1 MTTARI
7 LLVEDETLVA
17 LSVQRALQNWGYEVP
32 VVIAYGEDALQ
43 KTAEFQP
50 DLILMDI
57 NLAGVLDGITAAE
70 QILAQH
76 DIPIIYLTA
85 YADPRTLERT
95 KTTSPYG
102 YLLKPFNDREL
113 QATIEAALHRH
124 QIEKALRKSEKNFRA
139 LVNALSLPV
148 CIFRLSGELMY
159 MNQAVEQSLGYT
171 REELAAIDP
180 RLLIPP
186 SSRQVVAERVAGIF
200 HEQHTFT
207 PFDIQLLTKE
217 GKERHFFV
225 NIRLVHFDG
234 NPSILVSAFDY
245 TWRRQAEEAL
255 KEAEIRYHTLVEQI
269 PAVSYVTEV
278 TAGIPKTLGV
288 YVSQQ
293 IERLMGIQIKGWQG
307 SHYDL
312 WLSLLH
318 PDDRA
323 WVVREYE
330 GFLQGHNS
338 YDVEYRV
345 INQHGATRWVHDQ
358 ARLVRDSNEDR
369 ALVHGVILD
378 VTVRKQK
385 AEQMAALY
393 RFGQELLLLRD
404 KGAIMRRVL
413 DTAVS
418 QLGFETVHYN
428 LIDETQLEHTP
439 PYLARSFQYIALNVP
454 IKIGERVLG
463 SLSAINPQTG
473 SFNLTDQQL
482 FETLANQ
489 AAVALENLRL
499 IEVERQAHQTAELLR
514 AAGLALTQTLNLDTI
529 LQTLLDYLNQLI
541 PYDSAVIL
549 LKTPKGQ
556 LQTQAHRNTSTP
568 LISPAVLVKQLLA
581 QQTTIFIAD
590 TRQHPAWKT
599 NTLVGSWL
607 GVPLIAS
614 GTCLGIY
621 SLAHTTP
628 HAFTPEHQR
637 FAETVATQAALAIQN
652 ALLYQDLQ
660 EHIQVMEKTQNQL
673 VLSEKM
679 AAVGRLAASLAH
691 EINNPIQAV
700 LGCLTLAM
708 EKLEAEQDLDAVDKY
723 LTIVQSEMNRVSLIV
738 RNMRDFYRPAAEKM
752 LPTDLDTTL
761 ESVLKL
767 VTKQLEHQR
776 VQVEQKSNDVLPTIL
791 ANENQLKQ
799 VFLNLVLNA
808 LDAMPR
814 GGTLKI
820 ETGLAEMKPVGSA
833 RSVPAV
839 CVVFT
844 NRGIPIPPERLPRI
858 FEPFFTTKEQGSGL
872 GLSISYGII
881 QAHSGEI
888 TVTSNA
894 KNGTTFTILLPV
906 Q

>member
-85 YADPRTLERT
+85 YADSRTLERT

-171 REELAAIDP
+171 REELASIDP

-186 SSRQVVAERVAGIF
+186 SSRQVVAEKVAGIF

-234 NPSILVSAFDY
+234 TPSILVSAFDY

-278 TAGIPKTLGV
+278 TAGTPRTLGV

-293 IERLMGIQIKGWQG
+293 IEMLMGIQIKGWQG
-307 SHYDL
+307 NYYDL

-338 YDVEYRV
+338 YDVEYRLV
-345 INQHGATRWVHDQ
+345 NRHGAIRWVHDQ
-358 ARLVRDSNEDR
+358 ARLVRDSDEDR

-385 AEQMAALY
+385 AEQVVALY

-404 KGAIMRRVL
+404 KGVIMQRVL

-418 QLGFETVHYN
+418 QLGFETVNYN
-428 LIDETQLEHTP
+428 LIDEAQPKHAQ
-439 PYLARSFQYIALNVP
+439 YLVRQPRYTMLNVP
-454 IKIGERVLG
+454 IKIGDRVLG
-463 SLSAINPQTG
+463 SLSAINSQTG
-473 SFNLTDQQL
+473 NFSLTDQQL

-514 AAGLALTQTLNLDTI
+514 AAGLALTQTLDLDTI

-549 LKTPKGQ
+549 LKTPEGQ
-556 LQTQAHRNTSTP
+556 LQTHAHRNTSTP
-568 LISPAVLVKQLLA
+568 LTSPAILVKQLLA

-590 TRQHPAWKT
+590 THHHPNWET
-599 NTLVGSWL
+599 TTPVRSWL

-614 GTCLGIY
+614 GTCLGVY
-621 SLAHTTP
+621 SLAHTAP

-637 FAETVATQAALAIQN
+637 IAETVATQAALAIQN

-723 LTIVQSEMNRVSLIV
+723 LSIVQSEMNRVSLIV

-776 VQVEQKSNDVLPTIL
+776 VRVDQVNNDVLPTIL

-814 GGTLKI
+814 GGILKI
-820 ETGLAEMKPVGSA
+820 ETGLDEMKPVGSA

-839 CVVFT
+839 FVVFT

-872 GLSISYGII
+872 GLSISYGLI
-881 QAHSGEI
+881 QAHNGEI

>member
-1 MTTARI
+1 MTTSRI

-17 LSVQRALQNWGYEVP
+17 LSVQRTLQNWGYEVP

-57 NLAGVLDGITAAE
+57 NLAGVLDGIAAAE
-70 QILAQH
+70 QILARH

-85 YADPRTLERT
+85 YADPCTLERT

-113 QATIEAALHRH
+113 QATIEATLHRH
-124 QIEKALRKSEKNFRA
+124 QIEKALRKSEKNFRI
-139 LVNALSLPV
+139 LVNALPLPV

-159 MNQAVEQSLGYT
+159 MNQAVEQLLGYT

-186 SSRQVVAERVAGIF
+186 SSRQVVAEKVAGIF

-269 PAVSYVTEV
+269 PAVSYVTEI
-278 TAGIPKTLGV
+278 TAGTPKTLGV
-288 YVSQQ
+288 YVSEQ

-307 SHYDL
+307 SYYDL

-330 GFLQGHNS
+330 GFLQGYNG

-345 INQHGATRWVHDQ
+345 VNQHGVTRWVHDQ
-358 ARLVRDSNEDR
+358 ARLVRDSDEDR

-393 RFGQELLLLRD
+393 RFGQGLLLLHD

-418 QLGFETVHYN
+418 QLGFEDVHYV
-428 LIDETQLEHTP
+428 LADETLPAHSQHLFRQP
-439 PYLARSFQYIALNVP
+439 QYTALNVP
-454 IKIGERVLG
+454 IKIGDRVLG

-473 SFNLTDQQL
+473 NFSVTDQQL

-514 AAGLALTQTLNLDTI
+514 AAGLALTQTLDLDTI
-529 LQTLLDYLNQLI
+529 LQTLLEYLNQLI

-549 LKTPKGQ
+549 LKTPDGQ
-556 LQTQAHRNTSTP
+556 LQTHAPRNTATP
-568 LISPAVLVKQLLA
+568 PTVLVKQLLA

-590 TRQHPAWKT
+590 THQHPGWKT
-599 NTLVGSWL
+599 NTPVRSWL

-614 GTCLGIY
+614 GTCLGAY
-621 SLAHTTP
+621 SLAHTAP
-628 HAFTPEHQR
+628 HAFTIEHQR
-637 FAETVATQAALAIQN
+637 IAETVATQAALAIQN

-673 VLSEKM
+673 VLNEKM

-708 EKLEAEQDLDAVDKY
+708 EKLEDEKDLDAVDKY
-723 LTIVQSEMNRVSLIV
+723 LSIVQSEMNRVSLIV

-776 VQVEQKSNDVLPTIL
+776 VQVEQKNSDVLPTIL

-808 LDAMPR
+808 LDAMPG

-820 ETGLAEMKPVGSA
+820 ETGLAVMKPVGSM

-839 CVVFT
+839 RIVFA

-858 FEPFFTTKEQGSGL
+858 FEPFFTTKEHGSGL

-881 QAHSGEI
+881 QAHNGEI

-894 KNGTTFTILLPV
+894 RNGTTFTILLPV